1 MTLSFR
7 LDIESVRI
15 RIHGSGASLKID
27 FPFYLGPVEV
37 ESVLQT
43 HPAVAESA
51 AVASPDEVRGSIVKA
66 FVILAEQYK
75 DCDKDRLVE
84 ELQTYFKQATAPY
97 KYPRKIEFVD
107 TLPKTISGKI
117 LRRELKKLEDE
128 RYKQNKRIDC

>member
-1 MTLSFR
+1 M
-7 LDIESVRI
+7 
-15 RIHGSGASLKID
+15 KID
-27 FPFYLGPVEV
+27 FIFYLGPVEV

-51 AVASPDEVRGSIVKA
+51 AVASPDKVRGSIVKA